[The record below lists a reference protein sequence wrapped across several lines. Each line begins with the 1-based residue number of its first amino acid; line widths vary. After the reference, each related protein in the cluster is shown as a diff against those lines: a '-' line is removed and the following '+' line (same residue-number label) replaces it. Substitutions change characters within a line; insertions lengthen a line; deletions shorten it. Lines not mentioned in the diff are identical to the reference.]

1 MTKSFGSDG
10 KSVAQLKDELCD
22 EVKKLHPD
30 DWQHV
35 WDKMLPT
42 LGTRKKPIKEKI
54 AELKEKNDPGVHQ
67 QMQLNELERLAQ
79 QNKRMIKELTEDR
92 DEQRERCEATEK
104 AAKEI
109 SEDRD
114 VWQRMYTEK
123 DVECRSL
130 KRPFNEQEAID
141 ALESAQ
147 KKNKK
152 LEQKLGHYDTMQT
165 QFKQVN
171 EELKQLKGQRQSKP
185 GPDNTAATR
194 KKDEDL
200 RKVRE
205 KRDELRKQLNDAN
218 EDLDEVRVDLEEA
231 KRDLCDKDEE
241 LNAALKK
248 NEELV
253 EKIAYKEALGPKPS
267 DEVEALKAK
276 LARLEEQLAD
286 ALLKNKVTEFMG
298 EFISE
303 ITDIEKEL
311 KIYGAGG
318 NEDFC
323 KFLGLKAW
331 LKDYNDETFAYVTLN
346 SRRILE
352 KVLCDTMLYDRMQ
365 AFMGVEP
372 GRRIH
377 HKPRADQTERNARTI
392 EVCTR
397 IWGEG
402 FNSESELV
410 VVGN

>member
-1 MTKSFGSDG
+1 MTKSFASDG
-10 KSVAQLKDELCD
+10 KTVAQLKNELRD
-22 EVKKLHPD
+22 EVEKLHPD
-30 DWQHV
+30 DWQNV
-35 WDKMLPT
+35 WLDMLPT

-79 QNKRMIKELTEDR
+79 QNKKMLKDVTEER
-92 DEQRERCEATEK
+92 DTERERREAAEK
-104 AAKEI
+104 QAQEI
-109 SEDRD
+109 TEDRD

-130 KRPFNEQEAID
+130 KRPFNEQETID

-165 QFKQVN
+165 QFKRLS
-171 EELKQLKGQRQSKP
+171 EEVKKHKGQNQSKP

-194 KKDEDL
+194 KKDEEL
-200 RKVRE
+200 RKV
-205 KRDELRKQLNDAN
+205 RKQLNDAN
-218 EDLDEVRVDLEEA
+218 EDLEEVKGDLEDA

-241 LNAALKK
+241 LNAALKENK
-248 NEELV
+248 DLTEQ
-253 EKIAYKEALGPKPS
+253 IAYKEALGPKPS
-267 DEVEALKAK
+267 DEVEALKAEN
-276 LARLEEQLAD
+276 ARLNKQYVDPQINTMLHGFMSEFLPDIVPIEE
-286 ALLKNKVTEFMG
+286 
-298 EFISE
+298 
-303 ITDIEKEL
+303 EL
-311 KIYGAGG
+311 GIYGRGG
-318 NEDFC
+318 NEDFS
-323 KFLGLKAW
+323 KFTVVKKWYG
-331 LKDYNDETFAYVTLN
+331 DYNDETYSYVTWN

-402 FNSESELV
+402 FSSESELV